1 MTEQR
6 IAFVTGA
13 SRGIGR
19 ACALHLARAGF
30 DVVIAARTIKEEWS
44 ETARGPHVPGSLER
58 TAEEIGE
65 LGRRAFITPLDLL
78 DRDSCRVAVE
88 SALAEFGHVNVLVN
102 NGIYVADDSM
112 RQFEDTPIEEYDK
125 CFSANVIAGLNMVK
139 LLLPNFKALGSG
151 VVIDLTSGA
160 GQNETSLQ
168 PGAGG
173 WPLSYSLTKA
183 AFNRVAAGLGKELKR
198 YNIAV
203 VNLEPGF
210 VATERMTLTMGAMG
224 IDPAGGLSVDVPGSV
239 CAYIASHP
247 TPMTFSGRTVDAPQ
261 FSSWMQLLDSTT
273 FPPAYGP
280 ANWGNPPVIPIAGQ
294 TTGVGGQTP

>member
-6 IAFVTGA
+6 VALVTGA

-30 DVVIAARTIKEEWS
+30 DVVVAARTVIEDPASRE
-44 ETARGPHVPGSLER
+44 GGLHIPGSLER
-58 TAEEIGE
+58 TAGEIRE
-65 LGRRAFITPLDLL
+65 IGRRAFITRLDLL
-78 DRDSCRVAVE
+78 DRDSCSAAVDA
-88 SALAEFGHVNVLVN
+88 ALAEFGRVDVLVN
-102 NGIYVADDSM
+102 NGIYVAGDSM
-112 RQFEDTPIEEYDK
+112 RQFEDTPIDEYDK
-125 CFSANVIAGLNMVK
+125 CFQANVVAGLFMVK
-139 LLLPNFKALGSG
+139 LLLPNFKKLGQG

-168 PGAGG
+168 PGEGG

-203 VNLEPGF
+203 INLEPGF

-239 CAYIASHP
+239 CAYLASHP
-247 TPMTFSGRTVDAPQ
+247 MPMTFSGRTVDAPQ
-261 FSSWMQLLDSTT
+261 FSSWAQILDATNY
-273 FPPAYGP
+273 PAAYGP
-280 ANWGNPPVIPIAGQ
+280 ANWGNPSVIPVAGF